1 MAIHKT
7 TTAKEDKDKWATPW
21 WAFHFAQH
29 WFGFPQFDIDCAAS
43 AHNTKCEKFISEEQN
58 ALEGDWDGIFCW
70 LNPPYSNPLQ
80 FVHKAI
86 EQSRKGRK
94 VAMLLNVDNSTQWF
108 ALCVQCATS
117 IVMITDGRIPFIHNA
132 TGKEVKGNSKP
143 QMFVLFDYEKWVKRD
158 RKVRTYYV
166 SINRVK
172 QLGTL

>member
-1 MAIHKT
+1 
-7 TTAKEDKDKWATPW
+7 
-21 WAFHFAQH
+21 
-29 WFGFPQFDIDCAAS
+29 
-43 AHNTKCEKFISEEQN
+43 
-58 ALEGDWDGIFCW
+58 
-70 LNPPYSNPLQ
+70 
-80 FVHKAI
+80 
-86 EQSRKGRK
+86 
-94 VAMLLNVDNSTQWF
+94 MLLNVDNSTQWF

-172 QLGTL
+172 QLGTV